1 MLAMTD
7 NELQAISQLTFASA
21 IWMPGECPEA
31 FGNKSSV
38 PISLSELDPGSWPL
52 VVEIKN
58 AALLEIL
65 EG

>member
-1 MLAMTD
+1 MSAIVD
-7 NELQAISQLTFASA
+7 YELQTIDQLTFASA
-21 IWMPGECPEA
+21 VRMPGECPEA
-31 FGNKSSV
+31 FGDESSMPV
-38 PISLSELDPGSWPL
+38 SLSEPDPGSWPL